1 MFYSDFTARVGISP
15 CIFCTE
21 QIVFERKLQK
31 KITNLNLKISLL
43 DQCGWNFICI
53 EILTEATNE
62 NIYTSQKKRNSWKRW
77 DQLLLNDEL
86 FWLTRKVVC
95 NLSFGTTQMN
105 QISCKPAVRFCYASC
120 KDSVLVLAVDQ
131 EKMWSS

>member
-21 QIVFERKLQK
+21 QIVFERKVQK

-62 NIYTSQKKRNSWKRW
+62 NIYTSQKK
-77 DQLLLNDEL
+77 
-86 FWLTRKVVC
+86 
-95 NLSFGTTQMN
+95 GTAGRDG
-105 QISCKPAVRFCYASC
+105 ISCCWMMNCFGWQGK
-120 KDSVLVLAVDQ
+120 
-131 EKMWSS
+131 